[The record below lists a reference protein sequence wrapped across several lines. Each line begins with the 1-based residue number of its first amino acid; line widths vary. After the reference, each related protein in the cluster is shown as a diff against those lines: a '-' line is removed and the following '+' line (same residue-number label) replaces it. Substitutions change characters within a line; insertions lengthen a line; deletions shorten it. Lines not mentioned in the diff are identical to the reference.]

1 MNTIIQAVRLLHCSK
16 KTLYRKAVF
25 PKKAK
30 QLERP
35 LASPQQ
41 QGCEEKFP
49 LAADGDDIGSG
60 RCQ

>member
-30 QLERP
+30 QLESP

-41 QGCEEKFP
+41 QGCEEKG
-49 LAADGDDIGSG
+49 GD
-60 RCQ
+60 